1 MTPASLNS
9 ASVLLTVSPTMRLE
23 MVMVMTNRNA
33 TNMIWVV
40 PLLPVSWN
48 LETVDFLRW
57 MKAVLPSIL
66 GYLDLI
72 PSEVVFK
79 FQLSYHHRQNLKC
92 DMM

>member
-57 MKAVLPSIL
+57 MKAVLPSI
-66 GYLDLI
+66 
-72 PSEVVFK
+72 
-79 FQLSYHHRQNLKC
+79 
-92 DMM
+92 